1 MLESLINPKRLVK
14 GTWKMFFIGILYASL
29 SLLLVSLFFGNDPV
43 LVKYS
48 GLMVVTFCVMFS
60 LPFMYFIIK
69 EEEEEDETIEGMRG
83 VWKTHKDAIYAFCW
97 LFLGFVIAFSFW
109 YIVLGDS
116 TMLNAQLETYCM
128 INSPGNIEGCVNQYS
143 IGTAL
148 SPTGS
153 ATTVGRFLSILE
165 NNVYVLIFTL
175 IFSLIFGAGAIFI
188 LAWNATVIAS
198 AIGIFAN
205 YKLSGIPSGLV
216 RYMVHGIPEIG
227 AYFIAALA
235 GGILGAGFMKN
246 GIKDKKFYHVLEN
259 VILLLFLS
267 IIVLIAAGIME
278 VYLTPLLY

>member
-14 GTWKMFFIGILYASL
+14 GPWKMFFIGILYASL

-43 LVKYS
+43 LVRYS
-48 GLMVVTFCVMFS
+48 GLIVVTFCVMFS
-60 LPFMYFIIK
+60 LPFIYFIIK
-69 EEEEEDETIEGMRG
+69 KEEEEDETTMGIRG
-83 VWKTHKDAIYAFCW
+83 VWQTHKDAIYAFCW

-128 INSPGNIEGCVNQYS
+128 INSPGNVQGCVSQYTVS
-143 IGTAL
+143 SSL

-153 ATTVGRFLSILE
+153 AVGFGRFLSILE
-165 NNVYVLIFTL
+165 NNIYVLIFTL

-198 AIGIFAN
+198 AIGIFSN
-205 YKLSGIPSGLV
+205 YKLSGIPMGLV
-216 RYMVHGIPEIG
+216 RYMVHGIPEI
-227 AYFIAALA
+227 ASYFIAALA
-235 GGILGAGFMKN
+235 GGILGAGFIRN

-259 VILLLFLS
+259 VILLLFMA
-267 IIVLIAAGIME
+267 IIVVILAGIIE